1 MHPLHCRRAPAARRF
16 APLAPFALLSAAAHA
31 QAPLYSIAGPDD
43 WARAGSAVAAMPDLD
58 GDGVPEFVVGT
69 PFEAPAGTV
78 RVYSGRTGA
87 VLRAY
92 AGEVPGAE
100 FGASIAVIDDVDG
113 RGHRDL
119 LIGAPGTTFSHP
131 QQGTVYV
138 QPVEVAPWHTAF
150 FGSMVG
156 DRLGSCVANVGDL
169 DGDGKE
175 EFAFSATG
183 ADIGSSPDV
192 GRVSIYKW
200 GPMTSLGGTT
210 GSTPGARFGASI
222 AAGDDYNGD
231 GRKEVLVGAP
241 GYSTASNAQIG
252 RVSVLDVGVTL
263 TEIGHRIGAQS
274 YENLGSSIVSL
285 GDLDGDGVPHFA
297 VGSPGYNDANY
308 DDGRVQWFEGLS
320 GAAQRQV
327 SGAGGWQVGASLA
340 CFDFDGDGAREL
352 LTGAPKFLMSGVGE
366 LGAVRVHNVSTGALE
381 ATLLGWRDGSGY
393 GAALAGGLDFNGD
406 GALELVVGAP
416 LEDLGGNSTGCARLL
431 LADTS
436 KPYRYCSAKVNSAGC
451 TPQIS
456 WTGGASLTLGDNLH
470 ITATNVLAQ
479 KAGML
484 FWGTAQASLPF
495 GGGTLCVA
503 QPLRRTPVQ
512 FSNGSSGCMGVYD
525 HHFSQAEMLAAQI
538 PAGSR
543 IFAQYWSRDPGFPA
557 PNNIGLTAGLAVDIA
572 P

>member
-1 MHPLHCRRAPAARRF
+1 MSTSLPRRASAACVVS
-16 APLAPFALLSAAAHA
+16 LLSAAASA

-43 WARAGSAVAAMPDLD
+43 WARAGSAVAVMPDLD
-58 GDGVPEFVVGT
+58 GDGTPEFVVGT
-69 PFEAPAGTV
+69 PFEAPAGAV
-78 RVYSGRTGA
+78 RIYSGATGA
-87 VLRAY
+87 VLRTY
-92 AGEVPGAE
+92 VGEVPGAE
-100 FGASIAVIDDVDG
+100 FGASIAVLDDIDG

-119 LIGAPGTTFSHP
+119 LIGAPGTTFSKQ

-192 GRVSIYKW
+192 GRVNIYTW

-252 RVSVLDVGVTL
+252 RVSIVDVGVTL
-263 TEIGHRIGAQS
+263 TEIGHRIGTQS
-274 YENLGSSIVSL
+274 YEYLGSSLVSL
-285 GDLDGDGVPHFA
+285 GDLDGDGAPHFA
-297 VGSPGYNDANY
+297 AGSPGYNGANY

-320 GAAQRQV
+320 GAAQQQAI
-327 SGAGGWQVGASLA
+327 GAGGWEVGAALA
-340 CFDFDGDGAREL
+340 YFDWDGDGAREL
-352 LTGAPKFLMSGVGE
+352 LTGAPKFLVTGVGE
-366 LGAVRVHNVSTGALE
+366 LGAVRVHHAGTGALE

-416 LEDLGGNSTGCARLL
+416 LEDLGGNTTGCARLL
-431 LADTS
+431 LADTA
-436 KPYRYCSAKVNSAGC
+436 KPYRYCSPKVNSAGC

-470 ITATNVLAQ
+470 ITANNVLAQ
-479 KAGML
+479 RAGML

-495 GGGTLCVA
+495 GGGTICVA
-503 QPLRRTPVQ
+503 QPVRRTPVQ
-512 FSNGSSGCMGVYD
+512 FSNGSSGCWGAYD
-525 HHFSQAEMLAAQI
+525 FHFTQAEMLAAGLT
-538 PAGSR
+538 AGAR
-543 IFAQYWSRDPGFPA
+543 IYAQYWSRDPGFAA
-557 PNNIGLTAGLAVDIA
+557 PNNIGLTAGLAVDLA